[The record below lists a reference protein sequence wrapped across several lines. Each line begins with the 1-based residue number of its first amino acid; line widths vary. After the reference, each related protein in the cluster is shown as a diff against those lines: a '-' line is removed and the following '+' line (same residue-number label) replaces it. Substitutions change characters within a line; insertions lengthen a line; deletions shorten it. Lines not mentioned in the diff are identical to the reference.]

1 MWLYMRSERMARRQ
15 VFATKQRKMILDE
28 HGITYMVDVFLNFVF
43 PNSDVEEKA
52 CKILRQKREW

>member
-1 MWLYMRSERMARRQ
+1 MARRQ

-43 PNSDVEEKA
+43 PNSEVEEKA
-52 CKILRQKREW
+52 CKILRQNREW